1 MGGGYRSDNKNTVLI
16 ILIVI
21 MAVVL
26 GILMWGEKKK
36 SNAKTQEL
44 TKLNEQIFA
53 ENQAKAEALK
63 QKEAEDSFY
72 QKLTDGQ
79 QWFKQLQAYL
89 WTVNKSKVSV
99 TNISMGGNASYAG
112 YIRTIILND
121 DMDYDLAIIC

>member
-1 MGGGYRSDNKNTVLI
+1 MSRKFNGGGYRSDNKNTVLI

-72 QKLTDGQ
+72 QKLTDH
-79 QWFKQLQAYL
+79 
-89 WTVNKSKVSV
+89 
-99 TNISMGGNASYAG
+99 
-112 YIRTIILND
+112 LNSGIFS
-121 DMDYDLAIIC
+121 A

>member
-1 MGGGYRSDNKNTVLI
+1 
-16 ILIVI
+16 
-21 MAVVL
+21 
-26 GILMWGEKKK
+26 MWGEKKK

-79 QWFKQLQAYL
+79 Q
-89 WTVNKSKVSV
+89 
-99 TNISMGGNASYAG
+99 
-112 YIRTIILND
+112 
-121 DMDYDLAIIC
+121 

>member
-1 MGGGYRSDNKNTVLI
+1 MGGYRSDNKNTVLI

>member
-1 MGGGYRSDNKNTVLI
+1 MSAASLSTVLI

-26 GILMWGEKKK
+26 GILMWGENKK

-53 ENQAKAEALK
+53 ENQAKVEALK

-72 QKLTDGQ
+72 QKLVD
-79 QWFKQLQAYL
+79 K
-89 WTVNKSKVSV
+89 
-99 TNISMGGNASYAG
+99 
-112 YIRTIILND
+112 
-121 DMDYDLAIIC
+121 

>member
-1 MGGGYRSDNKNTVLI
+1 MGGYRSDNKNTVLI

-112 YIRTIILND
+112 YIRTMILND

>member
-1 MGGGYRSDNKNTVLI
+1 
-16 ILIVI
+16 

-79 QWFKQLQAYL
+79 QWFKQLQTYL

-112 YIRTIILND
+112 YIRTMILND

>member
-1 MGGGYRSDNKNTVLI
+1 MSRKFNGGGYRSDNKNTVLI

-26 GILMWGEKKK
+26 GILMWGEKKN

-89 WTVNKSKVSV
+89 
-99 TNISMGGNASYAG
+99 
-112 YIRTIILND
+112 
-121 DMDYDLAIIC
+121 

>member
-1 MGGGYRSDNKNTVLI
+1 MSRKFNGGGYRSDNKNTVLI

-72 QKLTDGQ
+72 QKLTDGH

-89 WTVNKSKVSV
+89 
-99 TNISMGGNASYAG
+99 
-112 YIRTIILND
+112 
-121 DMDYDLAIIC
+121 

>member
-1 MGGGYRSDNKNTVLI
+1 MSRKFNGGYRSDNKNTVLI

-53 ENQAKAEALK
+53 EN
-63 QKEAEDSFY
+63 
-72 QKLTDGQ
+72 
-79 QWFKQLQAYL
+79 
-89 WTVNKSKVSV
+89 
-99 TNISMGGNASYAG
+99 
-112 YIRTIILND
+112 
-121 DMDYDLAIIC
+121 

>member
-1 MGGGYRSDNKNTVLI
+1 MSRKFNGGGYRSDNKNTVLI

-44 TKLNEQIFA
+44 KKLNEQIFA

-89 WTVNKSKVSV
+89 
-99 TNISMGGNASYAG
+99 
-112 YIRTIILND
+112 
-121 DMDYDLAIIC
+121 